1 MQRVCG
7 ALRLRS
13 APSKVR
19 AVIQGAGMGISETI
33 LLFCGGLLAGIIN
46 VIVGGAGFMTFPLLM
61 AAGMT
66 EIEANASNFV
76 AVLPANLVG
85 TFVYRKELKSVQKH
99 LGLRLF
105 MAAFGGL
112 IGSLILTLTGQASFQ
127 SAVPWLLL
135 FATTTF
141 AVGPRLKAKIETYPQ
156 FDRSQWVWLQLTLEF
171 CVYIY
176 SGYFGLGMGIILFAI
191 YGIFSQMTLHQGNAV
206 RNITT
211 SLSSLVAI
219 AIFIHSGLIRWVP
232 SLIMMSGAVVGG
244 FIAVHIAKSLPAAW
258 VRMAILAWAIAL
270 TGLAFFRCL

>member
-1 MQRVCG
+1 
-7 ALRLRS
+7 
-13 APSKVR
+13 
-19 AVIQGAGMGISETI
+19 MGLGEII
-33 LLFCGGLLAGIIN
+33 LLFCGGLMAGIIN

-85 TFVYRKELKSVQKH
+85 TYLYRQELKSVQKH
-99 LGLRLF
+99 LGLRLV
-105 MAAFGGL
+105 MAATGGL

-127 SAVPWLLL
+127 TAVPWLLL
-135 FATTTF
+135 FATTSF
-141 AVGPRLKAKIETYPQ
+141 ALGPRVKAKIETYPH
-156 FDRSQWVWLQLTLEF
+156 FERSQWAWLQLTLEF

-232 SLIMMSGAVVGG
+232 SLIMMAGAVAGG
-244 FIAVHIAKSLPAAW
+244 FIAVRIAKSLPAAW
-258 VRMAILAWAIAL
+258 VRLAILIWASGL
-270 TGLAFFRCL
+270 TGLAFYRYF

>member
-1 MQRVCG
+1 M
-7 ALRLRS
+7 
-13 APSKVR
+13 VR
-19 AVIQGAGMGISETI
+19 AGNSGAIMGLGEII
-33 LLFCGGLLAGIIN
+33 LLFCGGLMAGIIN

-85 TFVYRKELKSVQKH
+85 TYLYRQELKSVQKH
-99 LGLRLF
+99 LGLRLV
-105 MAAFGGL
+105 MAATGGL

-127 SAVPWLLL
+127 TAVPWLLL
-135 FATTTF
+135 FATTSF
-141 AVGPRLKAKIETYPQ
+141 ALGPRVKAKIETYPH
-156 FDRSQWVWLQLTLEF
+156 FERSQWAWLQLTLEF

-232 SLIMMSGAVVGG
+232 SLIMMAGAVAGG
-244 FIAVHIAKSLPAAW
+244 VIAVRIAKRLPAAW
-258 VRMAILAWAIAL
+258 VRLAILIWASGL
-270 TGLAFFRCL
+270 TGLAFYRYF

>member
-1 MQRVCG
+1 
-7 ALRLRS
+7 
-13 APSKVR
+13 
-19 AVIQGAGMGISETI
+19 MGISETI

-171 CVYIY
+171 CVYVY

-244 FIAVHIAKSLPAAW
+244 FIAVHIAKRLPAAW
-258 VRMAILAWAIAL
+258 VRMAILAWAVAL
-270 TGLAFFRCL
+270 TGLAFYRCL

>member
-7 ALRLRS
+7 TLRLSS

-19 AVIQGAGMGISETI
+19 TVIQGAGMGISETI

-85 TFVYRKELKSVQKH
+85 TFVYRKELKSVQKN

-105 MAAFGGL
+105 MAAFGGR

-270 TGLAFFRCL
+270 TGLAFYRCL

>member
-1 MQRVCG
+1 MVKPVVNG
-7 ALRLRS
+7 AD
-13 APSKVR
+13 
-19 AVIQGAGMGISETI
+19 MGIGEVI
-33 LLFCGGLLAGIIN
+33 LLFCGGLMAGIIN

-61 AAGMT
+61 AAGMS

-85 TFVYRKELKSVQKH
+85 TFVYRKELKSVQKN
-99 LGLRLF
+99 LGLRLG
-105 MAAFGGL
+105 MAAIGGL

-135 FATTTF
+135 FATTSF
-141 AVGPRLKAKIETYPQ
+141 ALGPRVKAKIESYPQ
-156 FDRSQWVWLQLTLEF
+156 FDRSQWVWLQLLLEF

-219 AIFIHSGLIRWVP
+219 AIFIHSGLIRWLP
-232 SLIMMSGAVVGG
+232 SLIMMAGAVAGG
-244 FIAVHIAKSLPAAW
+244 FVAVHLARRVPSTW
-258 VRMAILAWAIAL
+258 VRSAILIWAAGL
-270 TGLAFFRCL
+270 TGLAFYRYF

>member
-1 MQRVCG
+1 MVHAVQEG
-7 ALRLRS
+7 A
-13 APSKVR
+13 
-19 AVIQGAGMGISETI
+19 QMGMSEVI

-61 AAGMT
+61 AAGMS

-85 TFVYRKELKSVQKH
+85 TFVYRKDLKLVKKH
-99 LGLRLF
+99 LGLRLL
-105 MAAFGGL
+105 MATIGGL
-112 IGSLILTLTGQASFQ
+112 IGSLTLTLTGQASFQ

-135 FATTTF
+135 FATTSF
-141 AVGPRLKAKIETYPQ
+141 AIGPLVKAKIETYPQ
-156 FDRSQWVWLQLTLEF
+156 FERSHWVWLQLTLEF

-219 AIFIHSGLIRWVP
+219 GIFIYAGLIRWLP
-232 SLIMMSGAVVGG
+232 ALIMMSGAVAGG
-244 FIAVHIAKSLPAAW
+244 FVAIKIAKRLPSAW
-258 VRMAILAWAIAL
+258 VRLAILIWAFGL
-270 TGLAFFRCL
+270 TGLAFYRYF

>member
-1 MQRVCG
+1 MLPAQAKG
-7 ALRLRS
+7 A
-13 APSKVR
+13 V
-19 AVIQGAGMGISETI
+19 MTISETI
-33 LLFCGGLLAGIIN
+33 LLFCGGVMAGIIN

-61 AAGMT
+61 AAGMS

-85 TFVYRKELKSVQKH
+85 TFVYRKELASVRKH
-99 LGLRLF
+99 LPLRLF
-105 MAAFGGL
+105 MAATGGL

-141 AVGPRLKAKIETYPQ
+141 AIGPRVKAKIDTYPQ
-156 FDRSQWVWLQLTLEF
+156 FDQSQWLWLQLVLEF

-219 AIFIHSGLIRWVP
+219 GIFIHSGLIRWLP
-232 SLIMMSGAVVGG
+232 SLIMMSGAVAGG
-244 FIAVHIAKSLPAAW
+244 FVAVHIAKRLPAAW
-258 VRMAILAWAIAL
+258 VRSAILIWAAAL
-270 TGLAFFRCL
+270 TGLAFYRYF

>member
-1 MQRVCG
+1 MPCPFHGG
-7 ALRLRS
+7 AR
-13 APSKVR
+13 
-19 AVIQGAGMGISETI
+19 IQGAAMGIGEVI

-85 TFVYRKELKSVQKH
+85 TYLYRNELKSVRKH

-105 MAAFGGL
+105 MSALGGL
-112 IGSLILTLTGQASFQ
+112 MGSLILTLTGQASFQ
-127 SAVPWLLL
+127 TAVPWLLL

-141 AVGPRLKAKIETYPQ
+141 ALGPRLKAKIESYPQ
-156 FDRSQWVWLQLTLEF
+156 FDRERWVWLQLTLEF

-176 SGYFGLGMGIILFAI
+176 CGYFGLGMGIILFAI

-211 SLSSLVAI
+211 SLASLVAI
-219 AIFIHSGLIRWVP
+219 VIFIHSGLIRWLP
-232 SLIMMSGAVVGG
+232 ALIMMSGAVAGG
-244 FIAVHIAKSLPAAW
+244 FVAVHIAKRLPSAW
-258 VRMAILAWAIAL
+258 VRMAILTWAAGL
-270 TGLAFFRCL
+270 TGLAFYRYL